1 MLVHNSS
8 AVMDGT
14 NKPLLH
20 TGLGYLGF
28 FPGIENLS
36 LPVLS
41 YPGFQVTSSCKI
53 ASKRIQ
59 AIPETY
65 FKIDK

>member
-1 MLVHNSS
+1 MFVHNSS

-14 NKPLLH
+14 DKPLLH

-28 FPGIENLS
+28 YPGIENLR

-41 YPGFQVTSSCKI
+41 YPGRQVTPSCRI

-59 AIPETY
+59 AIPEAY
-65 FKIDK
+65 FKIGK